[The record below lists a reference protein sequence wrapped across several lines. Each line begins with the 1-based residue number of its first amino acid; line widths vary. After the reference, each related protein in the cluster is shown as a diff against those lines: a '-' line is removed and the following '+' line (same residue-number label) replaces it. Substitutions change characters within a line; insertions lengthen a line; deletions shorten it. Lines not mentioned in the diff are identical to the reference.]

1 MRTMTIDD
9 YIRTLERFNEKVDRL
24 GQRGFTE
31 ESRGGGAI
39 VRWEKGRGWDG
50 IHVGP
55 SEKTVEATILTLRFF
70 IQNNESTALSN
81 IAKLYADAN
90 IEAEISAHLFE
101 IRDALNSYLDAP
113 SNLSI
118 SEEGPMSHRDILYLF
133 IYGDLAHA
141 NNSTIEANFRDI
153 SSTAFFPLFQEDFSQ
168 SVRVLV
174 SALHEIQQLNVIALD
189 RLGSGGE
196 QP

>member
-1 MRTMTIDD
+1 MRTLTIDD
-9 YIRTLERFNEKVDRL
+9 QIRILERFNEKVDRL
-24 GQRGFTE
+24 GQRGFSE

-39 VRWEKGRGWDG
+39 VRWDKGKGWDG

-81 IAKLYADAN
+81 IAKLYADAD
-90 IEAEISAHLFE
+90 IEAEISSRLFE

-118 SEEGPMSHRDILYLF
+118 SEEGPMSHRDILDLF

-141 NNSTIEANFRDI
+141 NNSTIEDNFRDI
-153 SSTAFFPLFQEDFSQ
+153 SSTAFFPLFQADFNQ

-174 SALHEIQQLNVIALD
+174 SALSEIQQVNVVAVE
-189 RLGSGGE
+189 RLRVGGE
-196 QP
+196 RP

>member
-1 MRTMTIDD
+1 MTHREI
-9 YIRTLERFNEKVDRL
+9 LE
-24 GQRGFTE
+24 
-31 ESRGGGAI
+31 
-39 VRWEKGRGWDG
+39 
-50 IHVGP
+50 
-55 SEKTVEATILTLRFF
+55 
-70 IQNNESTALSN
+70 
-81 IAKLYADAN
+81 
-90 IEAEISAHLFE
+90 
-101 IRDALNSYLDAP
+101 
-113 SNLSI
+113 
-118 SEEGPMSHRDILYLF
+118 LF

-153 SSTAFFPLFQEDFSQ
+153 SGTAFFPLFQEDFNQ

>member
-1 MRTMTIDD
+1 M
-9 YIRTLERFNEKVDRL
+9 
-24 GQRGFTE
+24 
-31 ESRGGGAI
+31 S
-39 VRWEKGRGWDG
+39 VRRKR
-50 IHVGP
+50 P
-55 SEKTVEATILTLRFF
+55 SKRPFSLCDSF

-90 IEAEISAHLFE
+90 IEAEISAQLFE

-118 SEEGPMSHRDILYLF
+118 SEEGPMSHRDILDLF